1 MFAAQHGFLG
11 IVKKLL
17 VAKAETGSMRADG
30 LMAYDFAVGNGHR
43 RVASITMSSG
53 IRGAGG

>member
-1 MFAAQHGFLG
+1 
-11 IVKKLL
+11 VKKLL
-17 VAKAETGSMRADG
+17 VAKAETGFMRADG